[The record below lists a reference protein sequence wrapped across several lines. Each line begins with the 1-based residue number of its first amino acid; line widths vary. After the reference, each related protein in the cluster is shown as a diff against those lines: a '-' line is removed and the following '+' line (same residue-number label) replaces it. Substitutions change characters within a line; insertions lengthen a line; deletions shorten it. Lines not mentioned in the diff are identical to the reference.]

1 MEKLNRGIKIFMIVL
16 YLFFA
21 AGIWWSPLLNRS
33 HTELKI
39 ATSVLIVL
47 YAAFRFFRL
56 MKQKE
61 EPAD

>member
-1 MEKLNRGIKIFMIVL
+1 MIVL